1 MQQDELEESWMKFR
15 EKKRT
20 SNDENKD

>member
-1 MQQDELEESWMKFR
+1 MQQDELEEPCMKLR

-20 SNDENKD
+20 SNEENKY

>member
-1 MQQDELEESWMKFR
+1 MLQDELEEPWMKFR

-20 SNDENKD
+20 SNEENKD

>member
-1 MQQDELEESWMKFR
+1 MQQDELEEPWMKFR

>member
-1 MQQDELEESWMKFR
+1 MQQDELEEPCMKLR

-20 SNDENKD
+20 PNEENKY

>member
-1 MQQDELEESWMKFR
+1 MQQDELEEPCMKLR

-20 SNDENKD
+20 SNEENKD

>member
-1 MQQDELEESWMKFR
+1 MQQDELEEPWMKFR

-20 SNDENKD
+20 SNEENKD